1 MRNLNK
7 ADIVPEDLLNSV
19 ILSKRGS
26 NKTRMEAMRNDL
38 EERYDEY
45 CDKVDNNTL
54 HLLSEKWHYDKDAIM
69 RFWRKITSIMAGK
82 LKAL

>member
-7 ADIVPEDLLNSV
+7 ADIVPKDLLNSV

-45 CDKVDNNTL
+45 YMMSIVTKLITI
-54 HLLSEKWHYDKDAIM
+54 LSIYYPKNGIM
-69 RFWRKITSIMAGK
+69 TRMR
-82 LKAL
+82 

>member
-7 ADIVPEDLLNSV
+7 ADIVPKDLLNSV

-54 HLLSEKWHYDKDAIM
+54 HLLSEKWHYDKDAIASDGY
-69 RFWRKITSIMAGK
+69 FLYHQYDNS
-82 LKAL
+82 KA

>member
-7 ADIVPEDLLNSV
+7 ADIVPKDLLNSV

-54 HLLSEKWHYDKDAIM
+54 HL
-69 RFWRKITSIMAGK
+69 
-82 LKAL
+82 